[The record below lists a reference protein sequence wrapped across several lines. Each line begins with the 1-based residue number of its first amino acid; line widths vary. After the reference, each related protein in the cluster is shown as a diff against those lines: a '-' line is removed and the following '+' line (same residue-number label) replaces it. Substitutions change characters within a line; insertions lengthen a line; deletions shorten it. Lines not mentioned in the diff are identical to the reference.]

1 MKTVLAIT
9 STAMAVRS
17 NLLLSGHP
25 IQYTDRHFL
34 AFLLPNDESESD
46 RLDMLHELALQVL
59 QRKLYLAPIK
69 SPQRVIDLATGTG
82 IWAIDFGKLVSWVM
96 PMRDTD

>member
-34 AFLLPNDESESD
+34 AFLLPNDESEND
-46 RLDMLHELALQVL
+46 RLDMMHELCLKML
-59 QRKLYLAPIK
+59 HRKLYLAQIRIH
-69 SPQRVIDLATGTG
+69 SE
-82 IWAIDFGKLVSWVM
+82 
-96 PMRDTD
+96 